1 MNKRKVKEIIK
12 FDIEKNIQNKWFVIL
27 NIVLFISVLLMTN
40 WGNITKFL
48 DDHGIDLL
56 SMKEVTIQ
64 VLDEENLIY
73 NSLTEK
79 YKDYEKIKFEKVDKN
94 EYSKDNV
101 PKDEVVLLEIKRD
114 EKSIISS
121 KIVSKEGIDDQIYTI
136 IYDEIKE
143 VRSRV
148 FAEKNNI
155 NLDELN
161 ILNEEPNIER
171 ELLGVDAEN
180 SETKQAVKM
189 VSIVLVY
196 MILIFILSNIAN
208 TIAQEKVS
216 KSIEYVLTSV
226 TAKEYLIA
234 KVLGVTLTILIQVLY
249 TFIYYMIG
257 NMISSLFVAKTT
269 GEVVLNTF
277 ANVDTSI
284 ISYCLVMAGY
294 LIFTVFLTA
303 LIQAALSS
311 KTTSIAE
318 AGNTTMLLM
327 SVVIILYFAS
337 IALITPYNKV
347 TFIMYIIS
355 CLPLVSTFFVPAMM
369 IIGQATLLQVIISF
383 IVLIVTVPLIFN
395 LCAKHFKNGIL
406 DYTTSKKKKGLLK
419 NRKEKKELTLKEK
432 QEYDL
437 HLVKTRKYAFA
448 IGMGLII
455 FVFLETVCSFI
466 LGIALPSVL
475 NSKLNVNTI
484 MILST
489 AIISIIA
496 MGITA
501 VFINMYSDYKKEETK
516 LTGKK
521 IFEYTFI
528 GITLIGILQVVLS
541 YIYSKL
547 GMDYNVLES
556 FEVLPG
562 AGILDKVI
570 YFIGIAIVPAIFE
583 ELLFRKAILN
593 YSKRF
598 GKLFAVVFSALI
610 FGLIHMN
617 LSQGIFAF
625 ILGIIFAIIAIK
637 TNSIKITMLLHFLNN
652 GYAALKVI
660 FDGSKLVTGIL
671 DNIVLAFV
679 VVGVIILLKNLPKLK
694 NLNKEDFKINKDC
707 KLLIKN
713 YTFIISIILVVVMF
727 AVTETSLR
735 I

>member
-249 TFIYYMIG
+249 TFIYYMMG

-475 NSKLNVNTI
+475 SKLNVNTI

-501 VFINMYSDYKKEETK
+501 VFINMYSDYKKEESK

-570 YFIGIAIVPAIFE
+570 YFVGIAIVPAIFE

-598 GKLFAVVFSALI
+598 GKLFAVLFSALI

>member
-114 EKSIISS
+114 EESIISS

-501 VFINMYSDYKKEETK
+501 VFINMYSDYKKEEAK

-570 YFIGIAIVPAIFE
+570 YFVGIAIVPAIFE

-598 GKLFAVVFSALI
+598 GKLFAVLFSALI

>member
-570 YFIGIAIVPAIFE
+570 YFVGIAIVPAIFE

-598 GKLFAVVFSALI
+598 GKLFAVLFSALI

>member
-1 MNKRKVKEIIK
+1 
-12 FDIEKNIQNKWFVIL
+12 
-27 NIVLFISVLLMTN
+27 MTN

-121 KIVSKEGIDDQIYTI
+121 KIVSKEGIDDKIYTI

-284 ISYCLVMAGY
+284 ISYCLV
-294 LIFTVFLTA
+294 
-303 LIQAALSS
+303 
-311 KTTSIAE
+311 
-318 AGNTTMLLM
+318 
-327 SVVIILYFAS
+327 
-337 IALITPYNKV
+337 
-347 TFIMYIIS
+347 
-355 CLPLVSTFFVPAMM
+355 
-369 IIGQATLLQVIISF
+369 
-383 IVLIVTVPLIFN
+383 IFN
-395 LCAKHFKNGIL
+395 SINSSC
-406 DYTTSKKKKGLLK
+406 
-419 NRKEKKELTLKEK
+419 
-432 QEYDL
+432 
-437 HLVKTRKYAFA
+437 
-448 IGMGLII
+448 II
-455 FVFLETVCSFI
+455 
-466 LGIALPSVL
+466 
-475 NSKLNVNTI
+475 
-484 MILST
+484 
-489 AIISIIA
+489 
-496 MGITA
+496 
-501 VFINMYSDYKKEETK
+501 
-516 LTGKK
+516 
-521 IFEYTFI
+521 
-528 GITLIGILQVVLS
+528 
-541 YIYSKL
+541 
-547 GMDYNVLES
+547 
-556 FEVLPG
+556 
-562 AGILDKVI
+562 
-570 YFIGIAIVPAIFE
+570 
-583 ELLFRKAILN
+583 
-593 YSKRF
+593 
-598 GKLFAVVFSALI
+598 
-610 FGLIHMN
+610 
-617 LSQGIFAF
+617 
-625 ILGIIFAIIAIK
+625 
-637 TNSIKITMLLHFLNN
+637 
-652 GYAALKVI
+652 
-660 FDGSKLVTGIL
+660 
-671 DNIVLAFV
+671 
-679 VVGVIILLKNLPKLK
+679 
-694 NLNKEDFKINKDC
+694 
-707 KLLIKN
+707 
-713 YTFIISIILVVVMF
+713 
-727 AVTETSLR
+727 
-735 I
+735 